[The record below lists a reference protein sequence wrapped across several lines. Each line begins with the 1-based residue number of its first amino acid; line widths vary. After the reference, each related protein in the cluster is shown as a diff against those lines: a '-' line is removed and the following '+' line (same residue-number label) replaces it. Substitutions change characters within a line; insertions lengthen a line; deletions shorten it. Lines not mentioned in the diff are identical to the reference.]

1 MSRRQEKVN
10 DLLREVLSEIVQREV
25 KDPRLGF
32 ISVTGVEV
40 AQDLSSAKVF
50 VSVMGDDAQQKDSIA
65 VLQRAKGFLR
75 SELARRVRSMRHTPE
90 LIFKLDTSVQHGTRV
105 FELLEQVKR
114 EDAERAES
122 SPADEASPADEE
134 EDAPSTASPPNG

>member
-10 DLLREVLSEIVQREV
+10 DLLREVLSEIVRSEI

-32 ISVTGVEV
+32 ISLTGVEV
-40 AQDLSSAKVF
+40 APDLSAARVF
-50 VSVMGDDAQQKDSIA
+50 VSVMGDDAQQKDSLG

-75 SELARRVRSMRHTPE
+75 TELARRVRTMRHVPE
-90 LIFKLDTSVQHGTRV
+90 LIFKLDTSIQHGARV

-114 EDAERAES
+114 EDAERAAPPNDEPEEVEAES
-122 SPADEASPADEE
+122 SP
-134 EDAPSTASPPNG
+134 TATP